1 MFYCNQLVVL
11 VSKVDTSMK
20 QLNYDYIV
28 VHYSEIGLKGKNR
41 PFFQRV
47 LQEQI
52 QRNIPASCSISLK
65 HQRFFVKCNEASD
78 YKGVLSGLNYVFGI
92 AWFAPAYQVESD
104 IKKIETFI
112 KTHGKQILGA
122 AKTFR
127 ISASRADKSFLK
139 TSEEIDIILGQKV
152 VDTFGLKVD
161 LKHPDSEVFVN
172 ILPRF
177 SLVYTDIHQGIRG
190 LPVGSSGKV
199 LSLFSGGID
208 SPVASWL
215 MMRRGCKLS
224 YLHFHAFRSVKEI
237 EDSKIDTLFQIL
249 ASYGGK
255 STVYFVPFSEFH
267 ARILNLNPRYEL
279 LLFRRFIVK
288 FAETFAQKKA
298 YGALVMGDSV
308 GQVAS
313 QTLPYIGLTDRDV
326 VLPILRPLISSTKE
340 EIIALAKKIGT
351 YEPSIK
357 EYKDCCSIVS
367 AHPTLNPKKRILEE
381 LEKKLDLPGLIEST
395 FQNIEERNYGS

>member
-1 MFYCNQLVVL
+1 MFYCNQFLVL
-11 VSKVDTSMK
+11 VSKVDISMK

-52 QRNIPASCSISLK
+52 QRKIPSSCSISLE
-65 HQRFFVKCNEASD
+65 HQRFFVKCKKASD
-78 YKGVLSGLNYVFGI
+78 YQEVLSGLDKVFGI
-92 AWFAPAYQVESD
+92 AWFAPAYNVESD

-112 KTHGKQILGA
+112 KVHGKQLLGTA
-122 AKTFR
+122 RTFR
-127 ISASRADKSFLK
+127 ISASRADKSFLQ
-139 TSEEIDIILGQKV
+139 TSEEIGIILGQKV
-152 VDTFGLKVD
+152 VDTFGLNVD
-161 LKHPDSEVFVN
+161 LKHPDCEVFVD
-172 ILPRF
+172 ILPEF
-177 SLVYTDIHQGIRG
+177 SLVYTDIHQGLRG

-224 YLHFHAFRSVKEI
+224 YIHFHAFRSAKEI
-237 EDSKIDTLFQIL
+237 TGSKIDTLFHSL
-249 ASYGGK
+249 ALYGGE

-267 ARILNLNPRYEL
+267 TRILDLNPRYEL

-288 FAETFAQKKA
+288 FAEAFAQQKA
-298 YGALVMGDSV
+298 YEALVMGDSV

-313 QTLPYIGLTDRDV
+313 QTLPYIGLTDHDAS
-326 VLPILRPLISSTKE
+326 LPILRPLISYTKE
-340 EIIALAKKIGT
+340 EIIDLAKKIDT

-367 AHPTLNPKKRILEE
+367 AHPTLNPKKGVLEE
-381 LEKKLDLPGLIEST
+381 LEKKIDLPGLIEKT
-395 FQNIEERNYGS
+395 FQHIEERNYV